1 MLRKFMVVLLL
12 ASTTLTGCSLIT
24 VVEAD
29 HSQHGMVPNTSDFSM
44 NDLMFAQMM
53 IPHHEQAVQMAQW
66 AKTRAEDAKV
76 KQIAEQILAAQA
88 PEIELMGDWLNQSG
102 KAVQDHSMHM
112 DMAGMLSEQELA
124 KLESLSGKA
133 FDKYFLEA
141 MIEHHEG
148 AVVMAK
154 DFLDTSNQAVADLL
168 ESVIASQN
176 AEIETMR
183 KLLGSAN

>member
-1 MLRKFMVVLLL
+1 MLRKILVLLL
-12 ASTTLTGCSLIT
+12 ASITLTGCSLIT

-29 HSQHGMVPNTSDFSM
+29 HSQHGMLPNASEFSM
-44 NDLMFAQMM
+44 DDLMFAQMM
-53 IPHHEQAVQMAQW
+53 IPHHEQAIQMAQW
-66 AKTRAEDAKV
+66 AKTRAEDPKV
-76 KQIAEQILAAQA
+76 KEIAEQILAAQA
-88 PEIELMGDWLNQSG
+88 PEIELMDGWLNQAG
-102 KAVQDHSMHM
+102 DAVQDHSMHM
-112 DMAGMLSEQELA
+112 EMAGMLSEQELA
-124 KLESLSGKA
+124 KLKSLSGKA

-168 ESVIASQN
+168 ESVIAGQN
-176 AEIETMR
+176 AEIEAMR